1 MAFLKLE
8 KDFFLLQKNI
18 RNNIR
23 CTNFCYKGHSI
34 SLDNIISKY
43 INFLMIYRKCMF
55 KDKLFFNFIEDI
67 YQYTLKRNKDIANIS
82 IEVDEYA
89 EDNFQEDIFLDYNP
103 GKRYPKLDIVL
114 GIISGIPIDNI
125 KVWVEQMKGTIRN
138 LNSSIVHTVSG
149 FSLKK

>member
-1 MAFLKLE
+1 
-8 KDFFLLQKNI
+8 
-18 RNNIR
+18 
-23 CTNFCYKGHSI
+23 
-34 SLDNIISKY
+34 
-43 INFLMIYRKCMF
+43 MF